1 MNLLNNRMK
10 NPTTSRTHTIDASGK
25 RLGNLATETA
35 KVLLGKDQA
44 DYARHLVADVTVE
57 ITNASKMDVPEGKK
71 SEIYQTYS
79 GHPGGQKNETL
90 SHLATRRGFAEV
102 VRRTVAGMLPNNK
115 LKKRLLKQLVISE

>member
-1 MNLLNNRMK
+1 MAK
-10 NPTTSRTHTIDASGK
+10 ETITSRTHTIDASGK
-25 RLGNLATETA
+25 RLGTLATETA

-57 ITNASKMDVPEGKK
+57 IKNASKMDVPEKK
-71 SEIYQTYS
+71 KTEIYQTYS
-79 GHPGGQKNETL
+79 GHPGGQKNEP
-90 SHLATRRGFAEV
+90 LARLAARRGFAEV

>member
-1 MNLLNNRMK
+1 MTTPN
-10 NPTTSRTHTIDASGK
+10 TSRTHTIDASGK

-35 KVLLGKDQA
+35 KVLLGKDQS

-57 ITNASKMDVPEGKK
+57 IKNASKMDVPEGKK

-90 SHLATRRGFAEV
+90 AHLATRRGFAEV